1 MAGFDGSTATV
12 TTPKGGEN
20 CRLGEPLASRP
31 LASRP
36 GNGLA
41 ERQPPQQRTEA
52 DRMVRRSQQGGPN
65 GPPIFRQ
72 PTGPPPRGRQIVAL
86 PPSPT
91 LVRQRHAGVSL
102 PIGT

>member
-20 CRLGEPLASRP
+20 CRLGEPLTGTTP
-31 LASRP
+31 VSRP

-41 ERQPPQQRTEA
+41 EQQPPQQRKEA

-65 GPPIFRQ
+65 TARRFF
-72 PTGPPPRGRQIVAL
+72 
-86 PPSPT
+86 
-91 LVRQRHAGVSL
+91 
-102 PIGT
+102 